1 MIRRGASSVS
11 VGDIVFII
19 SEPSEASFT
28 VSKGNLLLHELLLI
42 RNPSILP
49 IMYLF
54 ADPVVYLEV
63 QHPCC
68 LVNDSSSSAN
78 ASAGVEVAGY
88 TPIEFAGQLGAG
100 HLQVGCDVVQRHVH
114 LPVAHMGRQ
123 G

>member
-1 MIRRGASSVS
+1 M
-11 VGDIVFII
+11 FII

-28 VSKGNLLLHELLLI
+28 VSKRDLLPRELLLV
-42 RNPSILP
+42 RSPSIPP

-63 QHPCC
+63 QHPCWSC
-68 LVNDSSSSAN
+68 NSSSSSAN

-100 HLQVGCDVVQRHVH
+100 HLQVGGDVVQRHVH